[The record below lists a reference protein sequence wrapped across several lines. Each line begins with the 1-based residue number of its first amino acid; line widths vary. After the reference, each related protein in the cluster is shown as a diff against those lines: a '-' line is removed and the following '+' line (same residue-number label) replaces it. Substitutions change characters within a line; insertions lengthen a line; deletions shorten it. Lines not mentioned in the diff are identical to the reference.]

1 MIVREHWSMSDEQQP
16 ITEHLGELRR
26 RIIWSLVFFFV
37 ALIGSFFYSQD
48 VFLFIKQD
56 LFSDYKI
63 VILNPIDPIRIYMQI
78 SVIMALVI
86 SSPVWM
92 YHLWQFVRPGLHPN
106 EQRAALIY
114 IPVSLGLFLT
124 GVAFG
129 YFVIFPYILDF
140 LVMLG
145 GQMGLQE
152 NFSVQ
157 YAFSFLFG
165 VILPLALFF
174 ELPVITL
181 FLTRIR
187 LVTPDLLRKVRRYA
201 YLGLVIVAALITP
214 PEPIA
219 NILVSIPLILLYE
232 VSISI
237 SAFLSRRMEREDAEW
252 EEENQ

>member
-1 MIVREHWSMSDEQQP
+1 MESG
-16 ITEHLGELRR
+16 L
-26 RIIWSLVFFFV
+26 FFV

-63 VILNPIDPIRIYMQI
+63 VILNPVDPIRIYMQI
-78 SVIMALVI
+78 SVIIALVI
-86 SSPVWM
+86 SSPFWM
-92 YHLWQFVRPGLHPN
+92 YHLWRFVRPGLHPN

-140 LVMLG
+140 LVLLG

-157 YAFSFLFG
+157 YAFSFCS
-165 VILPLALFF
+165 
-174 ELPVITL
+174 E
-181 FLTRIR
+181 
-187 LVTPDLLRKVRRYA
+187 
-201 YLGLVIVAALITP
+201 
-214 PEPIA
+214 
-219 NILVSIPLILLYE
+219 
-232 VSISI
+232 
-237 SAFLSRRMEREDAEW
+237 
-252 EEENQ
+252 

>member
-1 MIVREHWSMSDEQQP
+1 MSDEQQP
-16 ITEHLGELRR
+16 LTEHLGELRR

-48 VFLFIKQD
+48 VFQLIKSD
-56 LFSDYKI
+56 LFADYKV
-63 VILNPIDPIRIYMQI
+63 VILNPVDPIRIYMQI
-78 SVIMALVI
+78 SLIMALVI
-86 SSPVWM
+86 SSPVIM
-92 YHLWQFVRPGLHPN
+92 YHLWQFVRPGLRPN
-106 EQRAALIY
+106 EQKAALIY
-114 IPVSLGLFLT
+114 IPVALMLFLL
-124 GVAFG
+124 GIVFG
-129 YFVIFPYILDF
+129 YFIIFPYILDF
-140 LVMLG
+140 LVLLG

-157 YAFSFLFG
+157 HAFSFLFG

-232 VSISI
+232 VSITI
-237 SAFLSRRMEREDAEW
+237 STILTRRMEREEAEL
-252 EEENQ
+252 ELED

>member
-1 MIVREHWSMSDEQQP
+1 
-16 ITEHLGELRR
+16 
-26 RIIWSLVFFFV
+26 
-37 ALIGSFFYSQD
+37 
-48 VFLFIKQD
+48 
-56 LFSDYKI
+56 
-63 VILNPIDPIRIYMQI
+63 
-78 SVIMALVI
+78 
-86 SSPVWM
+86 
-92 YHLWQFVRPGLHPN
+92 
-106 EQRAALIY
+106 LIY

-140 LVMLG
+140 LVLLG

-237 SAFLSRRMEREDAEW
+237 STILSRRMEREDAEW
-252 EEENQ
+252 EKENQ

>member
-1 MIVREHWSMSDEQQP
+1 MSDEQQP
-16 ITEHLGELRR
+16 LTEHLGELRR

-48 VFLFIKQD
+48 VFQYIKSD
-56 LFSDYKI
+56 LFSDYRV
-63 VILNPIDPIRIYMQI
+63 VILNPIHPIRIYMQI
-78 SVIMALVI
+78 SIILALVI
-86 SSPVWM
+86 SSPVFM
-92 YHLWQFVRPGLHPN
+92 YHLWQFVRPGLHPT
-106 EQRAALIY
+106 EQKAALIY
-114 IPVSLGLFLT
+114 IPVALGLFLL
-124 GVAFG
+124 GIVFG
-129 YFVIFPYILDF
+129 YFIIFPYILDF
-140 LVMLG
+140 LVLLG

-157 YAFSFLFG
+157 HAFSFMFG

-201 YLGLVIVAALITP
+201 YLGLVILAALITP

-232 VSISI
+232 VSITVSTI
-237 SAFLSRRMEREDAEW
+237 LTRRMEREEAGLKREV
-252 EEENQ
+252 